1 MAWFSNIF
9 HGKKKNL
16 KKVSVD
22 ELRREQI
29 KLTQEER
36 KLVAKVDEIEA
47 KKKAIFNQGLNE
59 GSEAK
64 KRILARDFKVQDSKL
79 LSLERT
85 LKIFSKQIRILNGF
99 LSIKENE
106 KLFQT
111 MGISK
116 LINNMDIVKLQ
127 EYVEAATTEGEFMM
141 EKFSSI
147 LSVMEDQEAAL
158 GEFSNDHD
166 IEEIMDVWRDME
178 SVDDEEKAMAEGMK
192 KLEEK
197 KEAQAEEI

>member
-9 HGKKKNL
+9 QGKKKNL
-16 KKVSVD
+16 KKISVD

-36 KLVAKVDEIEA
+36 KLVAKVDEIET
-47 KKKAIFNQGLNE
+47 KKKALFNQGLNE

-79 LSLERT
+79 VSLERT